1 LLDGGRLRLTKMLG
15 SGAFAVVYL
24 AEETAAPHRKL
35 AVKCLPKPTVSATEA
50 AALLQ
55 FQRREAVLLQRLCP
69 QPNITH
75 LYRTL
80 TTRDAMFLILE
91 WCDADLF
98 DVIVKGD
105 TPLLYAPDH
114 AARTVFLQLIDAV
127 LHCHKHG
134 IFHRDLKPE
143 NVLLDDLPS
152 LPPVRVAVKL
162 SDFGL
167 ATQAKRCKDFGCGS
181 RHYMAPEALADG
193 AAATAGGHYH
203 PAAADVWSLGVIL
216 INILTG
222 KNLWL
227 SPDPSD
233 PHFAAW

>member
-1 LLDGGRLRLTKMLG
+1 
-15 SGAFAVVYL
+15 
-24 AEETAAPHRKL
+24 
-35 AVKCLPKPTVSATEA
+35 
-50 AALLQ
+50 
-55 FQRREAVLLQRLCP
+55 
-69 QPNITH
+69 
-75 LYRTL
+75 
-80 TTRDAMFLILE
+80 
-91 WCDADLF
+91 
-98 DVIVKGD
+98 
-105 TPLLYAPDH
+105 
-114 AARTVFLQLIDAV
+114 
-127 LHCHKHG
+127 
-134 IFHRDLKPE
+134 
-143 NVLLDDLPS
+143 
-152 LPPVRVAVKL
+152 AVKL

-233 PHFAAW
+233 PHFAAWAATGSLSHLHEQFGFSYDLVNLLEGCFCLRPEKRVTLRELRKA